1 MDYRLKNKLIIILT
15 IALTISVGLNSFL
28 LMNNKPMAT
37 IPTNTV
43 SGLQKQQ
50 TQGYNSNDFIV
61 EKNDSNSE
69 LNNNATYTVIT
80 TTPEQNDADNSAE
93 LNLLIAKAE
102 QFFSA
107 HLFSEAIDYYSQVD
121 NLDELSAKRI
131 KGDWLAVAYQW
142 VNQNQYSLVS
152 NFLSEALNVQAYD
165 HDWLLLKIEWLKK
178 NGEIQQA
185 VMVYQDLIRHAFDL
199 EKEKTWT
206 EQMHII
212 ATQRLLYLKQQQS
225 WSEVIKFCATL
236 LAHDANYVP
245 YTLAISEAYI
255 YQNDAATAINHLD
268 GIRYNEEY
276 QAQINSLYSLIDA
289 ENNIAHAIAL
299 TKINEHFIVDAQI
312 NSQQDVALMID
323 TGASITVISV
333 SYFEQLQNTHSYEK
347 FRDMTINTAGGDE
360 QAFSIKVDQFAIGGY
375 VLNNFEVVVM
385 DLPNFENADG
395 LLGMNFLKNFKFNI
409 DQSNAHLYLERL

>member
-1 MDYRLKNKLIIILT
+1 
-15 IALTISVGLNSFL
+15 
-28 LMNNKPMAT
+28 
-37 IPTNTV
+37 
-43 SGLQKQQ
+43 
-50 TQGYNSNDFIV
+50 
-61 EKNDSNSE
+61 
-69 LNNNATYTVIT
+69 
-80 TTPEQNDADNSAE
+80 
-93 LNLLIAKAE
+93 
-102 QFFSA
+102 
-107 HLFSEAIDYYSQVD
+107 
-121 NLDELSAKRI
+121 
-131 KGDWLAVAYQW
+131 
-142 VNQNQYSLVS
+142 
-152 NFLSEALNVQAYD
+152 SEALNVQAYD